1 MKSKIHELKNLF
13 NKGVSKKTIIICA
26 IALGAVA
33 FKLADAT
40 WTMDKAHS
48 KLGFSITHLM
58 ISDVEGSFKTFE
70 VKLTTSKE
78 DFSDAVVEMTSDVST
93 INTDNEQRD
102 THLKS
107 ADFFDAAK
115 YPKITFKSKSFKKTE
130 DKKYKV
136 TGDLTMHG
144 ITKAIELDAIGIIIE
159 HPMSKKTVGGFKI
172 SGKIKRSDFGI
183 GSSMGEAILSDEVII
198 NANAE
203 FSKN

>member
-1 MKSKIHELKNLF
+1 
-13 NKGVSKKTIIICA
+13 
-26 IALGAVA
+26 
-33 FKLADAT
+33 
-40 WTMDKAHS
+40 MDKAHS